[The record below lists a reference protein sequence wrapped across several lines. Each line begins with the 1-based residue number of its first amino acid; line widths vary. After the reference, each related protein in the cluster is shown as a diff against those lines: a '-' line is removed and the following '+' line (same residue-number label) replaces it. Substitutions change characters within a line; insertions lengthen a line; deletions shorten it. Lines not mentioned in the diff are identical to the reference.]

1 MFEIQVTDRAAPQKI
16 FEREKRQGSKK
27 TEKGL
32 LLSSV
37 SSRSSRFCIRR
48 SMGGGLRR
56 TLSAIAT
63 SSSSSSRRRVASSSS
78 SHIITD
84 SLFIRSLVSALAP
97 HGGGRTTSSSS
108 SSSFG
113 GGGGE
118 GGGDQMRRRLFSSS
132 SINEEVVREEV
143 SRRYQH
149 QRQRIVQRRQHNN
162 SSFNNKNRFMN
173 RSGSTRTSSSLLTSQ
188 VRGYAFWSNNK
199 NESPSSSSSATN
211 ELEDGTS
218 SNSSGDEG
226 GDSVSS
232 IVTDLSSNTTLPPG
246 TELVGEVAQIAGES
260 WYTTAGLMYVMEYFH
275 LVSGLEWYQ
284 AIAAATVVMR
294 TLTLP
299 FTVMQMRNTARM
311 QLARPEME
319 RLQERAKQT
328 QAQNDPEA
336 AQRHL
341 SEVTAI
347 WKKYECHPVKS
358 LAPLLVSAPLF
369 VSFYFAISRMADGI
383 GSFKDGGA
391 FWFTD
396 LSAADPTMMM
406 PLLTSALFLASVE
419 LGAVE
424 GMNNNQQGLTMKWAL
439 RGLALALVPMTWN
452 FTQGV
457 FCYWITSNSYSLFQ
471 ATLFKSTMMKRL
483 AGIPDTS
490 HLANLD
496 SNLLNQKV
504 NLDKI
509 HEKWGE
515 KPTLHSQRPPKKI
528 KAGKRTY
535 SSSGQQERHEEHVA
549 VKYLPS
555 NALFKE
561 RGDMF

>member
-37 SSRSSRFCIRR
+37 VLESFCIRR
-48 SMGGGLRR
+48 SMGGLRR
-56 TLSAIAT
+56 TLSAIT
-63 SSSSSSRRRVASSSS
+63 TSSSSSRRHVASSSS

-84 SLFIRSLVSALAP
+84 SLFIRSLVSAVAP
-97 HGGGRTTSSSS
+97 DGGGRTTSSSS
-108 SSSFG
+108 SSF

-118 GGGDQMRRRLFSSS
+118 GGGYQMRRRLFSSS

-424 GMNNNQQGLTMKWAL
+424 GMNNSQQGLTMKWAL

>member
-1 MFEIQVTDRAAPQKI
+1 MALRRRTLAFTTRQTSSLVSSSSKGHTLDAA
-16 FEREKRQGSKK
+16 G
-27 TEKGL
+27 G
-32 LLSSV
+32 LLSS
-37 SSRSSRFCIRR
+37 
-48 SMGGGLRR
+48 
-56 TLSAIAT
+56 
-63 SSSSSSRRRVASSSS
+63 
-78 SHIITD
+78 
-84 SLFIRSLVSALAP
+84 SLVRSIVSAAP
-97 HGGGRTTSSSS
+97 
-108 SSSFG
+108 G
-113 GGGGE
+113 GGGGGRGE
-118 GGGDQMRRRLFSSS
+118 EDRMRRLFSSS
-132 SINEEVVREEV
+132 SATEVTKEEE
-143 SRRYQH
+143 SRRYRH
-149 QRQRIVQRRQHNN
+149 QQRTLQRRKY
-162 SSFNNKNRFMN
+162 SGFNNNINNNNNNNNNGRFTN
-173 RSGSTRTSSSLLTSQ
+173 RSSVTRTSSSLLTSQ
-188 VRGYAFWSNNK
+188 VRGYAFWSNNSSSD
-199 NESPSSSSSATN
+199 ESPSSSSSSSATS
-211 ELEDGTS
+211 ELEDGTVS
-218 SNSSGDEG
+218 SSGGVDVG

-232 IVTDLSSNTTLPPG
+232 IVTGLSSTSTLPPG

-319 RLQERAKQT
+319 RLQERAKQV

-347 WKKYECHPVKS
+347 WRKYDCHPVKS

-391 FWFTD
+391 LWFTD
-396 LSAADPTMMM
+396 LSASDPTMMM

-424 GMNNNQQGLTMKWAL
+424 GMNNNQQGMTMKWVL
-439 RGLALALVPMTWN
+439 RGLAVALVPMTWN

-457 FCYWITSNSYSLFQ
+457 FCYWITSNTYSLFQ
-471 ATLFKSTMMKRL
+471 ATLFKSTIMKRI

-496 SNLLNQKV
+496 SSTSYQKV
-504 NLDKI
+504 KLDKF

-515 KPTLHSQRPPKKI
+515 KPTLHSHRPPKKSNT
-528 KAGKRTY
+528 KSSPGGKRTH
-535 SSSGQQERHEEHVA
+535 SSLSMGQLQEQEQHVA
-549 VKYLPS
+549 VQYLPS
-555 NALFKE
+555 NALVRKE
-561 RGDMF
+561 RGEMF

>member
-1 MFEIQVTDRAAPQKI
+1 MALRRRTLAFTTRQTSSLVSSSSKGHTLDAA
-16 FEREKRQGSKK
+16 G
-27 TEKGL
+27 G
-32 LLSSV
+32 LLSS
-37 SSRSSRFCIRR
+37 
-48 SMGGGLRR
+48 
-56 TLSAIAT
+56 
-63 SSSSSSRRRVASSSS
+63 
-78 SHIITD
+78 
-84 SLFIRSLVSALAP
+84 SLVRSIVSAA
-97 HGGGRTTSSSS
+97 S
-108 SSSFG
+108 G
-113 GGGGE
+113 GGGG
-118 GGGDQMRRRLFSSS
+118 GGGRGEEDRMRRLFSSS
-132 SINEEVVREEV
+132 SATEVTKEEE
-143 SRRYQH
+143 SRRYRH
-149 QRQRIVQRRQHNN
+149 QQRTLQRRKY
-162 SSFNNKNRFMN
+162 SGFNNNINNNNNNNNGRFTN
-173 RSGSTRTSSSLLTSQ
+173 RSSVTRTSSSLLTSQ
-188 VRGYAFWSNNK
+188 VRGYAFWSNNSSSY
-199 NESPSSSSSATN
+199 ESPSSSSSSSATS
-211 ELEDGTS
+211 ELEDGTVS
-218 SNSSGDEG
+218 SSGGVDVG

-232 IVTDLSSNTTLPPG
+232 IVTDLSSTSTLPPG

>member
-1 MFEIQVTDRAAPQKI
+1 MLVVFEIQKFRSHRAAQKI
-16 FEREKRQGSKK
+16 LRAKSEGSKK

-37 SSRSSRFCIRR
+37 VVQSFCIRR
-48 SMGGGLRR
+48 SMGGLRR
-56 TLSAIAT
+56 TLSAIT
-63 SSSSSSRRRVASSSS
+63 TSSSSRRHVASSSS

-84 SLFIRSLVSALAP
+84 SLFIRSLVSAVAP
-97 HGGGRTTSSSS
+97 DGGGRTTSSSS

-188 VRGYAFWSNNK
+188 VRGYAFWSNNN
-199 NESPSSSSSATN
+199 NESPSSSSATN

-284 AIAAATVVMR
+284 AIAAATIVMR

-424 GMNNNQQGLTMKWAL
+424 GMNNSQQGLTMKWAL

>member
-1 MFEIQVTDRAAPQKI
+1 
-16 FEREKRQGSKK
+16 
-27 TEKGL
+27 
-32 LLSSV
+32 
-37 SSRSSRFCIRR
+37 
-48 SMGGGLRR
+48 MGGGLRR
-56 TLSAIAT
+56 TLSAIAS
-63 SSSSSSRRRVASSSS
+63 SSSSSSRRHVASSSS

-84 SLFIRSLVSALAP
+84 SLFIRSLVSAVP
-97 HGGGRTTSSSS
+97 FDGGGRTTSSSS

-173 RSGSTRTSSSLLTSQ
+173 RSGSTRISSSLLTSQ

-232 IVTDLSSNTTLPPG
+232 IGTDLSSNTTLSPG

-328 QAQNDPEA
+328 VAQNDPEA

>member
-1 MFEIQVTDRAAPQKI
+1 
-16 FEREKRQGSKK
+16 
-27 TEKGL
+27 
-32 LLSSV
+32 
-37 SSRSSRFCIRR
+37 
-48 SMGGGLRR
+48 MGGGLRR

-63 SSSSSSRRRVASSSS
+63 SSSSSSRRHVASSSS

-84 SLFIRSLVSALAP
+84 SLFIRSLVSAVP
-97 HGGGRTTSSSS
+97 FDGGGRTTSSSSS

-232 IVTDLSSNTTLPPG
+232 IGTDLSSNTTLSPG